1 MRTLT
6 TTLLLLIYSN
16 FFGQNH
22 VKWTFEYDDINRAI
36 VAYGHIDSTWHTYSI
51 NNKMGSG
58 PVPTSIS
65 LEKKKGYKVSGKAQ
79 EISIPKRV
87 FDPNFNE
94 DLLIIDIIYIAKV
107 PIKIKKESVVSG
119 KVTYM
124 ICDDTKCYPPID
136 VPFSVKVKP

>member
-22 VKWTFEYDDINRAI
+22 VKWTFEYDDINQAI
-36 VAYGHIDSTWHTYSI
+36 VAYGRIDSTWHTYSI
-51 NNKMGSG
+51 NNRMGSG
-58 PVPTSIS
+58 PVATTIS
-65 LEKKKGYKVSGKAQ
+65 LEKKKGYKISGKAQ

-94 DLLIIDIIYIAKV
+94 DLLIIDIIYIAQV

>member
-1 MRTLT
+1 
-6 TTLLLLIYSN
+6 
-16 FFGQNH
+16 
-22 VKWTFEYDDINRAI
+22 
-36 VAYGHIDSTWHTYSI
+36 
-51 NNKMGSG
+51 MGSG
-58 PVPTSIS
+58 PVATTIS
-65 LEKKKGYKVSGKAQ
+65 LEKKKGYKISGKAQ

-94 DLLIIDIIYIAKV
+94 DLLIIDIIYIAQV

>member
-22 VKWTFEYDDINRAI
+22 VKWTFEYDDINQAI
-36 VAYGHIDSTWHTYSI
+36 VAYGRIDSTWHTYSI
-51 NNKMGSG
+51 NNRMGSG
-58 PVPTSIS
+58 PVPTTIS
-65 LEKKKGYKVSGKAQ
+65 LEKKKGYKISGKAQ

-94 DLLIIDIIYIAKV
+94 DLLIIDIIYIAQV